1 MVDSG
6 IDLYRAVA
14 GCLLGTAVGDSI
26 GLPAEGLSQRRQ
38 AAIFG
43 KVDSHRLLFGRGMVS
58 DDTDHACITA
68 QALARSGG
76 ESRQFAASLA
86 HGLKVWILSLPPGTG
101 LATARAIFK
110 LLFGVRPENS
120 GVFSAG
126 NGPAMRSAII
136 GVCYGR
142 NAVKLRELVG
152 ISTRMTHTDPK
163 AEYGALAVALAAW
176 HSANGQYDP
185 DKYLS
190 ELQTLLSDSTDAS
203 ELLSLVSDITSS
215 VKSGESLMEFMH
227 KNDWG
232 TGISGYIYRTVP
244 AALHIWL
251 SYPTDLRK
259 AIVEIIKCGGDTDT
273 TAAIAGGIVGAGV
286 GPDGVP
292 TDWLTGILDWPR
304 GISWIKR
311 LSQQLAESIASGK
324 PIKPFGL
331 LYPAVLLRNLA
342 MLVVVLIHGLRRVFP
357 PY

>member
-1 MVDSG
+1 MVNSS
-6 IDLYRAVA
+6 IDLYKAIA

-26 GLPAEGLSQRRQ
+26 GLPAEGLSQSRQ

-43 KVDSHRLLFGRGMVS
+43 TVDSHRLLFGRGMVS
-58 DDTDHACITA
+58 DDTDHACITG
-68 QALARSGG
+68 QALALSGG
-76 ESRQFAASLA
+76 ESKRFAANLA
-86 HGLKVWILSLPPGTG
+86 YGLKAWMLSLPPGTG

-110 LLFGVRPENS
+110 LLVGVNPENS

-136 GVCYGR
+136 GVCYGGETE
-142 NAVKLRELVG
+142 KLRELVR
-152 ISTRMTHTDPK
+152 ISTRITHTDPE

-176 HSANGQYDP
+176 HSANGQCDP

-190 ELQTLLSDSTDAS
+190 DLQDLLSYDQDVS

-215 VKSGESLMEFMH
+215 VTSRESLLEFMQR
-227 KNDWG
+227 NDWG
-232 TGISGYIYRTVP
+232 PGISGYIYRTVP

-259 AIVEIIKCGGDTDT
+259 AVAEIIKCGGDTDT
-273 TAAIAGGIVGAGV
+273 TAAIAGGIVGARV
-286 GPDGVP
+286 GPDGIP
-292 TDWLTGILDWPR
+292 SDWLTGILDWPR
-304 GISWIKR
+304 GIKWIQK
-311 LSQQLAESIASGK
+311 LSKQLADSIETGK
-324 PIKPFGL
+324 PIRPVRQ

-342 MLVVVLIHGLRRVFP
+342 MLIVVLTHGLRRVFP